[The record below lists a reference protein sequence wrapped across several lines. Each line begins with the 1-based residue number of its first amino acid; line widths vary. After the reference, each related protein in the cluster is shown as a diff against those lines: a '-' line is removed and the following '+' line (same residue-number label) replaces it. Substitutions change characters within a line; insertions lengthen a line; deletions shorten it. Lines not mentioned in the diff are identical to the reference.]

1 LLSYYEEAYHDF
13 LEIPTKY
20 LLYNMEELF
29 KLMKEI
35 SSLQIR
41 LDLYDLKRTN
51 LILTDTNIILIDPD
65 SWFIKRDNIFDIEKL
80 NINNILG
87 MFGKITEESLRT
99 NYLEFL
105 IKNNL
110 YDYNISHKLFPLT
123 TNKDKAMKVLSKRL
137 KGYKRPIDYVYSMKK

>member
-1 LLSYYEEAYHDF
+1 
-13 LEIPTKY
+13 
-20 LLYNMEELF
+20 
-29 KLMKEI
+29 
-35 SSLQIR
+35 
-41 LDLYDLKRTN
+41 
-51 LILTDTNIILIDPD
+51 
-65 SWFIKRDNIFDIEKL
+65 
-80 NINNILG
+80 